1 MNRTSSHLSWWRRYG
16 GWLLL
21 GAAFIYMFA
30 LNNWTPWHRDDYEYA
45 LIWQTLVPIES
56 FHDVMTSLARHY
68 QMHGGRMVA
77 FFVLDNFLRWPKVW
91 FNIANA
97 LCFILMALG
106 LSWHSAGRIEKLPAP
121 ARIAAVL
128 LALWYTLPH
137 FGEVAVWMCGS
148 TVYLWTMTIMVWFLL
163 PYHFSLRPTRTLADS
178 YWAAGAMFLLGI
190 LAGWGEE
197 NASLATL
204 VAAAAVTLYSW
215 RKGQRYRWQIA
226 GVVGSVLGFIA
237 LVVAPGNFVRVA
249 EVSAS
254 IGRRI
259 GNQFAGNGEMM
270 LYILPL
276 IFMWMLAY
284 RQIAISRYGRNA
296 TTPSGSKRPL
306 YIAGALA
313 AVLAVSYATDGF
325 VGRWFGDGLIAIVHA
340 LGLLKPKTVRLLQN
354 LGSGVEEMGLYL
366 LLIWLVYRLLRRR
379 FMLTPAVTKTA
390 GWRLTFR
397 TLWNQY
403 PPVRF
408 LLITAALAAV
418 SNLAM
423 LGAPTFPARASMFA
437 VLCLIAGTVGLYDV
451 PVVRRAFAREQR
463 FVVGIVL
470 LITLPFLLGTL
481 YFTVR
486 IYEIDQARMA
496 YIRDARAQGYTSV
509 ELEALPF
516 TQRMLRHI
524 FYVELDNGVS
534 QYGLK
539 RYYGLDALTI
549 RKQIRE

>member
-1 MNRTSSHLSWWRRYG
+1 
-16 GWLLL
+16 
-21 GAAFIYMFA
+21 
-30 LNNWTPWHRDDYEYA
+30 
-45 LIWQTLVPIES
+45 
-56 FHDVMTSLARHY
+56 
-68 QMHGGRMVA
+68 
-77 FFVLDNFLRWPKVW
+77 
-91 FNIANA
+91 
-97 LCFILMALG
+97 
-106 LSWHSAGRIEKLPAP
+106 
-121 ARIAAVL
+121 
-128 LALWYTLPH
+128 
-137 FGEVAVWMCGS
+137 MCGS
-148 TVYLWTMTIMVWFLL
+148 TVYLWTITIMVWFLL

-178 YWAAGAMFLLGI
+178 YLAAGAMFLLGI

-197 NASLATL
+197 NASLATI
-204 VAAAAVTLYSW
+204 VAAAAVTLYSGH
-215 RKGQRYRWQIA
+215 KGQRYRWQIA
-226 GVVGSVLGFIA
+226 GVAGSVLGFIA
-237 LVVAPGNFVRVA
+237 LVAAPGNFVRVA
-249 EVSAS
+249 EVSSS

-276 IFMWMLAY
+276 IFMWILAY
-284 RQIAISRYGRNA
+284 HQIAISRYGRNA
-296 TTPSGSKRPL
+296 AMPSGSKRPL

-354 LGSGVEEMGLYL
+354 IGSGVEEMGLYL

-379 FMLTPAVTKTA
+379 LMLTPAVTKTA

-408 LLITAALAAV
+408 LLITVALAAV

-451 PVVRRAFAREQR
+451 PVIRRAFAREQR
-463 FVVGIVL
+463 FIVGIVL

-496 YIRDARAQGYTSV
+496 YIRDARAQGYTAV
-509 ELEALPF
+509 ELEPLPF

-539 RYYGLDALTI
+539 RYYGLDELTI
-549 RKQIRE
+549 RK